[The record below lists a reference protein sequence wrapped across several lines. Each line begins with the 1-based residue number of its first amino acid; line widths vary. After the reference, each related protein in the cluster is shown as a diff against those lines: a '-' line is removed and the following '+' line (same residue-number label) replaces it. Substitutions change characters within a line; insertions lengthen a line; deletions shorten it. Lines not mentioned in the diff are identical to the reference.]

1 MYKEREELMPQVPVY
16 NMEGQVV
23 GEINLRDDI
32 FGIEP
37 HVAVMHQALVRQLAN
52 ARLGTHSTKT
62 RGEVSGGGR
71 KPWPQKHTGRARQG
85 SIRAPHWVGG
95 GIVFGP
101 KPRSYYQKMPKK
113 MRHLAYKSALSVKA
127 KQDQIVVLDELKFEA
142 PKTKAM
148 KELLDKLPVNGSVLI
163 LLPSKDENV
172 QKSANNL
179 PNVKTILANYLNVK
193 DLLGYD
199 YLVMPKKSLE
209 IIESILGKE

>member
-1 MYKEREELMPQVPVY
+1 MPLVPVY

-85 SIRAPHWVGG
+85 SIRAPQWVGG
-95 GIVFGP
+95 GVVFGP

-113 MRHLAYKSALSVKA
+113 MRRLAYKSALSVKA
-127 KQDQIVVLDELKFEA
+127 SQDQIVVLDELRFDM

-148 KELLDKLPVNGSVLI
+148 KDLLAKLPVNGSVLI
-163 LLPSKDENV
+163 LLPSKDENI

-179 PNVKTILANYLNVK
+179 PNVKTILANYLNIK

-199 YLVMPKKSLE
+199 YLVMPKKSVE
-209 IIESILGKE
+209 IIESILGK

>member
-1 MYKEREELMPQVPVY
+1 MPQVPVY

-113 MRHLAYKSALSVKA
+113 MRRLAYKSALSVKA
-127 KQDQIVVLDELKFEA
+127 RQDQIVILDELNFDT
-142 PKTKAM
+142 PRTKAM
-148 KELLDKLPVNGSVLI
+148 RELLAKLPVNGSVLI
-163 LLPSKDENV
+163 LLPSKDENI

-179 PNVKTILANYLNVK
+179 PNVKTILANYLNIK

-199 YLVMPKKSLE
+199 YLVMPRKSVE
-209 IIESILGKE
+209 IIESILGN

>member
-1 MYKEREELMPQVPVY
+1 MPLVPVY

-52 ARLGTHSTKT
+52 ARLGTHSTRT

-95 GIVFGP
+95 GVVFGP

-113 MRHLAYKSALSVKA
+113 MRRLAYKSALSVKA
-127 KQDQIVVLDELKFEA
+127 SQDQIVILDELRFDV

-148 KELLDKLPVNGSVLI
+148 KELLSKLPVNGSVLI
-163 LLPSKDENV
+163 LLPSKDENI
-172 QKSANNL
+172 QKSASNL
-179 PNVKTILANYLNVK
+179 PNVKTILANYLNIK

-199 YLVMPKKSLE
+199 YLVMPKKSVE
-209 IIESILGKE
+209 VIESILGK

>member
-1 MYKEREELMPQVPVY
+1 MPQVPVY

-85 SIRAPHWVGG
+85 SIRAPQWVGG

-113 MRHLAYKSALSVKA
+113 MRRLAYKSALSVKA
-127 KQDQIVVLDELKFEA
+127 RQDQIVILDELHFDT
-142 PKTKAM
+142 PRTKAM
-148 KELLDKLPVNGSVLI
+148 RELLAKLPVNGSVLI
-163 LLPSKDENV
+163 LLPSKDENI

-179 PNVKTILANYLNVK
+179 PNVKTILANYLNIK

-199 YLVMPKKSLE
+199 YLVMPRKSVE
-209 IIESILGKE
+209 IIESILGN

>member
-1 MYKEREELMPQVPVY
+1 MDKEREELMPQVPVY

-163 LLPSKDENV
+163 LLPSKDESV
-172 QKSANNL
+172 QKSADNL

-199 YLVMPKKSLE
+199 YLVMPRKSVE